1 MNILCTICARK
12 GSKGIK
18 GKNLLKIKN
27 KSLIFYT
34 IDQAQKIKSIN
45 DIVISTDL
53 KLSPKELKKRSLK
66 VFFKRE
72 KKLSNDK
79 VGKVPVIRD
88 ALKRAEKYYN
98 KQYEIIIDL
107 DVTSPLRSL
116 TDIKN
121 AISKFINSKS
131 NNLITLCESR
141 KNPYFNMVEIIKK
154 VPNLVI
160 NSRKTIRRRQDAPKI
175 YDMNASIYL
184 WKRKFLMKSD
194 NLFSKK
200 TMYYLM
206 PVNRSIDIDNIN
218 DFKLV
223 KFYLK
228 K

>member
-53 KLSPKELKKRSLK
+53 KLSPKELKKRRLK

-116 TDIKN
+116 NDIKN

-175 YDMNASIYL
+175 YDMNASRYL

>member
-53 KLSPKELKKRSLK
+53 KLSPKELKKRRLK

-116 TDIKN
+116 NDIKN

>member
-53 KLSPKELKKRSLK
+53 KLSPKELKKRRLK

>member
-53 KLSPKELKKRSLK
+53 KLSPKELKKRRLK

-98 KQYEIIIDL
+98 KQYEIIID
-107 DVTSPLRSL
+107 
-116 TDIKN
+116 
-121 AISKFINSKS
+121 
-131 NNLITLCESR
+131 
-141 KNPYFNMVEIIKK
+141 
-154 VPNLVI
+154 
-160 NSRKTIRRRQDAPKI
+160 
-175 YDMNASIYL
+175 
-184 WKRKFLMKSD
+184 
-194 NLFSKK
+194 
-200 TMYYLM
+200 
-206 PVNRSIDIDNIN
+206 
-218 DFKLV
+218 
-223 KFYLK
+223 
-228 K
+228 

>member
-53 KLSPKELKKRSLK
+53 KLSPKELKKRRLK

-116 TDIKN
+116 NDIKN

-160 NSRKTIRRRQDAPKI
+160 NSRKIIRRRQDAPKI

>member
-53 KLSPKELKKRSLK
+53 KLSPKELKKRRLK

-88 ALKRAEKYYN
+88 ALKRAEKFYN

>member
-88 ALKRAEKYYN
+88 ALKRAEKFYN

>member
-116 TDIKN
+116 NDIKN

>member
-1 MNILCTICARK
+1 
-12 GSKGIK
+12 
-18 GKNLLKIKN
+18 
-27 KSLIFYT
+27 
-34 IDQAQKIKSIN
+34 
-45 DIVISTDL
+45 
-53 KLSPKELKKRSLK
+53 
-66 VFFKRE
+66 
-72 KKLSNDK
+72 
-79 VGKVPVIRD
+79 
-88 ALKRAEKYYN
+88 
-98 KQYEIIIDL
+98 
-107 DVTSPLRSL
+107 
-116 TDIKN
+116 
-121 AISKFINSKS
+121 
-131 NNLITLCESR
+131 
-141 KNPYFNMVEIIKK
+141 MVEIIKK

>member
-1 MNILCTICARK
+1 MI
-12 GSKGIK
+12 
-18 GKNLLKIKN
+18 
-27 KSLIFYT
+27 
-34 IDQAQKIKSIN
+34 IKSF
-45 DIVISTDL
+45 
-53 KLSPKELKKRSLK
+53 SL
-66 VFFKRE
+66 
-72 KKLSNDK
+72 N
-79 VGKVPVIRD
+79 
-88 ALKRAEKYYN
+88 
-98 KQYEIIIDL
+98 
-107 DVTSPLRSL
+107 
-116 TDIKN
+116 DIKN

-160 NSRKTIRRRQDAPKI
+160 NSRKIIRRRQDAPKI

>member
-53 KLSPKELKKRSLK
+53 KLSPKELKKRRLK

-79 VGKVPVIRD
+79 VGKVSVIRD
-88 ALKRAEKYYN
+88 ALKRAEKFYN

-141 KNPYFNMVEIIKK
+141 KNPYFNMVKIIKK

>member
-1 MNILCTICARK
+1 
-12 GSKGIK
+12 
-18 GKNLLKIKN
+18 
-27 KSLIFYT
+27 
-34 IDQAQKIKSIN
+34 
-45 DIVISTDL
+45 
-53 KLSPKELKKRSLK
+53 
-66 VFFKRE
+66 
-72 KKLSNDK
+72 
-79 VGKVPVIRD
+79 
-88 ALKRAEKYYN
+88 
-98 KQYEIIIDL
+98 
-107 DVTSPLRSL
+107 
-116 TDIKN
+116 
-121 AISKFINSKS
+121 
-131 NNLITLCESR
+131 
-141 KNPYFNMVEIIKK
+141 MVEIIKK

-160 NSRKTIRRRQDAPKI
+160 NSRKIIRRRQDAPKI